1 MLITVDDIGD
11 LKCLVLLDQ
20 KSKKNQNIQFTVIH
34 DKEKQQIFSFE
45 MLESEYLSL
54 FHYFYFDRLF
64 MNDDHFSFCQIIYI
78 FFKYCCCMLLYALCC
93 VALNRQLKE

>member
-64 MNDDHFSFCQIIYI
+64 MNDDDHFSFCQIIYI
-78 FFKYCCCMLLYALCC
+78 FQILLLYVTVCFVLCGT
-93 VALNRQLKE
+93 